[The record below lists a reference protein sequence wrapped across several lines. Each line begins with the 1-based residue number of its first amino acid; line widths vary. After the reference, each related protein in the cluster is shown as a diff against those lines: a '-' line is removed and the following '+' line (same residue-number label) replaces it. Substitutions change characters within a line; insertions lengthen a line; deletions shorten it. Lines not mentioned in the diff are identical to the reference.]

1 MELGSSALQ
10 ADSLPAEL
18 TGNPSLGYPGLP
30 LKFKPQVVI
39 VVKNQP
45 ARAGD
50 TKDLGSVSWLGRS
63 PGGEHCNPTQF
74 SCLEN
79 PMDTGAWQAAVQRIA
94 KSCTRLKQHS
104 THAQLFTLFSKS
116 RLLCNPQGLSLFWT
130 HLARNNESPIAF
142 LIIHVPSLSHK
153 P

>member
-1 MELGSSALQ
+1 MEPGSPALQ
-10 ADSLPAEL
+10 EDSLPAEL

-45 ARAGD
+45 AHAGD

-63 PGGEHCNPTQF
+63 PRREHCNPTQF

-79 PMDTGAWQAAVQRIA
+79 LMDTGAWKAMVQRIA
-94 KSCTRLKQHS
+94 KSWTRLKQRS
-104 THAQLFTLFSKS
+104 THAQLSTLFSNNC
-116 RLLCNPQGLSLFWT
+116 LLYNP
-130 HLARNNESPIAF
+130 
-142 LIIHVPSLSHK
+142 
-153 P
+153 

>member
-1 MELGSSALQ
+1 MDLPDPGMEPGSPALQ
-10 ADSLPAEL
+10 EDSLPAEL

-45 ARAGD
+45 AHAGD

-63 PGGEHCNPTQF
+63 PRGEHCNPTQF

-79 PMDTGAWQAAVQRIA
+79 LMDTGAWQARVQRIA
-94 KSCTRLKQHS
+94 KSWTRLKQRS
-104 THAQLFTLFSKS
+104 THAQLFTLFSNNC
-116 RLLCNPQGLSLFWT
+116 LLYNP
-130 HLARNNESPIAF
+130 
-142 LIIHVPSLSHK
+142 
-153 P
+153 